1 MLWEGRFYFSLVF
14 NDEYFFMVY
23 RYIELNFV
31 RVNMVEKL
39 VEYKWLSYRI
49 NVLGIFLLL
58 YSFYFVYLNLGVL
71 ESQCFVVYCVLFDDE
86 FFEIVINK
94 IKSGI

>member
-49 NVLGIFLLL
+49 NVLGMFLLL

-71 ESQCFVVYCVLFDDE
+71 E
-86 FFEIVINK
+86 N
-94 IKSGI
+94 